1 MWSGAGALRQSTRGL
16 ILLALLAGS
25 ACTTVSPPANGHATP
40 EDLAESIL
48 KALEADDR
56 ASLQR
61 FALSEE
67 EFRNHVWPALPAA
80 RPERNLPFSYVWG
93 DLAQKSA
100 ASLDATMSRH
110 GGQRYE
116 LVQLTFASETQYGTY
131 RVMRDATFHV
141 RTSEGATED
150 LRITG
155 SFITN
160 GGQWKV
166 FSYVVDP

>member
-1 MWSGAGALRQSTRGL
+1 MWSGGGALRQSTRGL

-25 ACTTVSPPANGHATP
+25 ACTLVCPLANVHATP
-40 EDLAESIL
+40 EDLADSIL
-48 KALEADDR
+48 KALEADDQV
-56 ASLQR
+56 ALQR

-67 EFRNHVWPALPAA
+67 EFRDHVWPALPSA

-110 GGQRYE
+110 GGRRYE
-116 LVQLTFASETQYGTY
+116 LVQVTFATETQYGTY

-141 RTSEGATED
+141 KTAEGGTEP
-150 LRITG
+150 LRVAG
-155 SFITN
+155 SFVEK
-160 GGQWKV
+160 GDAWKV
-166 FSYVVDP
+166 FSYVVEP